1 MSQGTTFRIFAVNND
16 SAKIKSLKEIH
27 DRYVEDQLHSGNY
40 WFTDEDR
47 NDKIEEAIHREGYV
61 PFMRVYDKPTE
72 EEKKYQSLGRQV
84 EDPFPVWIETASGK
98 EVYEIY
104 AEDFL
109 SDFNEL
115 YQHLGI
121 SGSGATECKEI
132 SRTQAKE
139 MLDVV
144 NYILKGNYNR
154 EIEEAVF
161 EDNEFFHVFEE
172 QYWIFERR
180 FKKNRK
186 QNQNQQTIK
195 IVIKDER
202 VDVEREK
209 NDEYSNEDY
218 DYEEEDLQSEKDMKA
233 ELNNLRS
240 VLETFLNIS
249 YSWKDESELKVIYK
263 LVYFKW
269 F

>member
-1 MSQGTTFRIFAVNND
+1 MSQGTTFRIFAVSND
-16 SAKIKSLKEIH
+16 SVKIKSPTEIH

-40 WFTDEDR
+40 WSTDEDR
-47 NDKIEEAIHREGYV
+47 NKKIEEAIQREGYV

-98 EVYEIY
+98 EAYEVYS
-104 AEDFL
+104 EDFL
-109 SDFNEL
+109 SDFDEL

-121 SGSGATECKEI
+121 SGTGATECKEI
-132 SRTQAKE
+132 TRKQAKE
-139 MLDVV
+139 MLAVV
-144 NYILKGNYNR
+144 NYILKGSYNR

-172 QYWIFERR
+172 QYWTFERR
-180 FKKNRK
+180 FKKSK
-186 QNQNQQTIK
+186 KCDQNQQTIK
-195 IVIKDER
+195 IIIKDER
-202 VDVEREK
+202 VDVERE
-209 NDEYSNEDY
+209 DDGEYSNKDY
-218 DYEEEDLQSEKDMKA
+218 GYEEEDLQSEKDMKT

-249 YSWKDESELKVIYK
+249 YSWKDESELKVVYK
-263 LVYFKW
+263 LAYFKW